1 MPFLTEELWH
11 QLPQRSGARSIALDR
26 FPEPRVAQMDSIA
39 EENIPLLQEIIT
51 AVRNVRAEMK
61 LDTKAKVPA
70 QLATGSDSIKSN
82 VEGSLD
88 TILRLANLFS
98 FEFLGAPLSS
108 PKRVNFLAQDFL

>member
-26 FPEPRVAQMDSIA
+26 FPEPRAALMDSIA
-39 EENIPLLQEIIT
+39 EENIFLLQEII
-51 AVRNVRAEMK
+51 AAARNIRAEMK
-61 LDTKAKVPA
+61 LDMKSKLPA

-88 TILRLANLFS
+88 TILRLAEFS
-98 FEFLGAPLSS
+98 FFGFLGAALGS
-108 PKRVNFLAQDFL
+108 PHGGTS